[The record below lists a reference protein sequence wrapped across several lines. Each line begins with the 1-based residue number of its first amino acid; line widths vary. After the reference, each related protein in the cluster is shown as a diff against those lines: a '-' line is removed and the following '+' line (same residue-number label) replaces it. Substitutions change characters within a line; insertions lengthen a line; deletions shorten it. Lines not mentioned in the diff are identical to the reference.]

1 MSNWVIKDEFRE
13 FLSRRFEINFQI
25 GSEFTKLWSRID
37 LDGFNAVKSDTLLKR
52 IAGPFRP
59 FSVKSKSRGNSNE
72 PAKHKSAMGSETED
86 AKVRRTNLNIEK
98 WLKVSNVN
106 EATLGS

>member
-1 MSNWVIKDEFRE
+1 MPNIKKQIAVNILHFSLLVIF
-13 FLSRRFEINFQI
+13 FFAIFIICTNYH
-25 GSEFTKLWSRID
+25 
-37 LDGFNAVKSDTLLKR
+37 
-52 IAGPFRP
+52 
-59 FSVKSKSRGNSNE
+59 FSLGGNSNE
-72 PAKHKSAMGSETED
+72 SAKHKSAMGSDSED